1 MHIFV
6 RGNRGSTR
14 REFTFA
20 VAIVLE
26 HHQSFKFFPYATSV
40 LINPKFNWTVK
51 TNLTAVK

>member
-20 VAIVLE
+20 VDAVLE
-26 HHQSFKFFPYATSV
+26 HRQFFKFFSYATSV
-40 LINPKFNWTVK
+40 INPKLYWTVK
-51 TNLTAVK
+51 TNLASVK

>member
-14 REFTFA
+14 REFIFA

-26 HHQSFKFFPYATSV
+26 HRQFFKFFSYATSV
-40 LINPKFNWTVK
+40 INPKFNWTVK
-51 TNLTAVK
+51 TNLTAIK